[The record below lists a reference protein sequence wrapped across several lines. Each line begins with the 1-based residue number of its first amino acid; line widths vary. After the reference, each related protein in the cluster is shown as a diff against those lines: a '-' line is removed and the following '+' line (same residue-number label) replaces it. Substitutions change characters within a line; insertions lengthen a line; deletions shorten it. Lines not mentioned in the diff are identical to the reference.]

1 MRAHHGGDDG
11 HLSEKR
17 LELFA
22 DRASAALVQRQR
34 VFPYFVF
41 GHVPHVPVCLLLSV
55 VVFVSNPVR
64 GHVRTV
70 LSPYGCV
77 RVGVQC
83 GVCVSNPILAVL
95 SLCDVA
101 AAE

>member
-41 GHVPHVPVCLLLSV
+41 RHVPHVPVCLLLSV